1 MDPIGWLRTR
11 YSVPVIIV
19 SGNRSNSK
27 DTALDAGA
35 NDFLTKPFAMKELVT
50 RIETALQP

>member
-27 DTALDAGA
+27 DMALEAGA
-35 NDFLTKPFAMKELVT
+35 RRNHILSLP
-50 RIETALQP
+50 